1 MTPLKRINIQ
11 KISKGREGRGSFSIQ
26 RNIFWTFKQG
36 FFGRELQHD
45 FTNMRRRVKGRLNFF
60 TKFIRFGT
68 SPRHIDTL
76 HSRFCIIVFLIQ
88 SCLNSVSSVN
98 SMSGGGNES
107 SVNIRNILLR
117 SATSI
122 SDGIFE
128 TAFYSK
134 YIWYNCQEM
143 LTRGLICTQTIRK
156 GQRKAQTKAFKLWTQ
171 WMGKEQPPAPGKKTF
186 ICSQ

>member
-11 KISKGREGRGSFSIQ
+11 KISKGGRGGDHFQSKEIYFGPLNRAFS
-26 RNIFWTFKQG
+26 
-36 FFGRELQHD
+36 EHD
-45 FTNMRRRVKGRLNFF
+45 FPNMRRRVKGHLKIF

-107 SVNIRNILLR
+107 SVNIRNIILR

-128 TAFYSK
+128 TAFYSN
-134 YIWYNCQEM
+134 YI
-143 LTRGLICTQTIRK
+143 
-156 GQRKAQTKAFKLWTQ
+156 
-171 WMGKEQPPAPGKKTF
+171 
-186 ICSQ
+186 